1 VKLYLYGSIAWRH
14 PLGIGQAIAWARLFG
29 WDGIDARGLSLDIPG
44 DMQQLVNAW
53 GYDMLGP
60 RQLRA
65 SARADLRRRL
75 QENDLRLL
83 GIYCAS
89 PVNLPWELGV
99 TCRELFGEYL
109 RLAADLGAAWIRAI
123 NNTPFS
129 GQANPMPEEEAYQR
143 TVNGLRELAGLAQDL
158 NVGILLENNENT
170 VTSDAESLLRLK
182 GDLGNICRIGI
193 GYDPVNAYFQGLDV
207 EHGFDLLSGQIDV
220 LHVKNVRR
228 CKSQRWDYMPRGD
241 YSYEWTPLDQ
251 GDLDWR
257 RLLARA
263 HELGFDGPVVYEYVN
278 PFKGMP
284 TTYWDT
290 LPEPEEA
297 AARAAGFLKS
307 ITS

>member
-14 PLGIGQAIAWARLFG
+14 PLGIGQAIAWARQFG
-29 WDGIDARGLSLDIPG
+29 WDGVDARGLSLDIPG
-44 DMQQLVNAW
+44 DMQQMVNAW

-75 QENDLRLL
+75 QEGNIELL

-99 TCRELFGEYL
+99 TCRELFAEYL
-109 RLAADLGAAWIRAI
+109 RLAADLGAGWIRSI
-123 NNTPFS
+123 NNTTFS
-129 GQANPMPEEEAYQR
+129 GVANPMPPEEAYQR
-143 TVNGLRELAGLAQDL
+143 AVNGLRELAGLAQEL

-170 VTSDAESLLRLK
+170 VTSDGESLVRLK
-182 GDLGNICRIGI
+182 RDLGNICRIGI
-193 GYDPVNAYFQGLDV
+193 AYDPVNAYFQGLDV
-207 EHGFDLLSGQIDV
+207 DHGFDVLAGKIDV
-220 LHVKNVRR
+220 LHVKNVKRWPT
-228 CKSQRWDYMPRGD
+228 QRWDYVPRGD

-263 HELGFDGPVVYEYVN
+263 KDLGFDGPLVYEYVN

-297 AARAAGFLKS
+297 AERTASFLKS
-307 ITS
+307 VLP